1 MSVVPA
7 SSLIESSIAY
17 PLVIGCSIF
26 SIGWGIINIIM
37 VRKVDMNDNT
47 RIKKAPSD
55 TEQPLVQKDSVSDAE
70 FCLSEMKKISQLIET
85 GAITFL
91 K

>member
-1 MSVVPA
+1 
-7 SSLIESSIAY
+7 
-17 PLVIGCSIF
+17 
-26 SIGWGIINIIM
+26 
-37 VRKVDMNDNT
+37 MNDNT

-85 GAITFL
+85 VSKPTDSPL
-91 K
+91 KCSQKMSPFVSILLTRF

>member
-1 MSVVPA
+1 
-7 SSLIESSIAY
+7 
-17 PLVIGCSIF
+17 
-26 SIGWGIINIIM
+26 
-37 VRKVDMNDNT
+37 MNDNT

-85 GAITFL
+85 VRQPTDSPFKCSQKMSPFVSILFTRF
-91 K
+91 